1 MELKS
6 MNEIINIVTDFV
18 ANGSFKSLNQNVT
31 YVNKPDYARLIRL
44 VDYNNNFSE
53 HSAVYVTK
61 SSYDFLQKSKLT
73 GGEIIISNVG
83 ANLGT
88 VFKCPKLSIPMTL
101 GPNAIMVKSKIND
114 NYLYYYFCSEPGQK
128 NILSLVSGSAMPKFN
143 KTDFKKLT
151 IPVVDEQTQQHIVN
165 TISSPLISL
174 LLFLLIV
181 YFLQISLIIHEIT
194 F

>member
-1 MELKS
+1 MELKP

-53 HSAVYVTK
+53 HNAVYVTK

-88 VFKCPKLSIPMTL
+88 VFKCPKLNIPMTL

-114 NYLYYYFCSEPGQK
+114 HYLYYYFCSESGQK

-143 KTDFKKLT
+143 KTDFKNLT

-165 TISSPLISL
+165 TISSALISL
-174 LLFLLIV
+174 
-181 YFLQISLIIHEIT
+181 
-194 F
+194 